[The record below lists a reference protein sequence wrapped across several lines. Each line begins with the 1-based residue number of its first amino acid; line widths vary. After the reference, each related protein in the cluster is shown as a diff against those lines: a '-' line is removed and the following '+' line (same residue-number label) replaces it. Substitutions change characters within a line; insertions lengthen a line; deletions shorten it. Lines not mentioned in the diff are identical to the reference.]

1 MERMEKVILHATHR
15 KVTGKQVNALRRSG
29 QLPGVMYGHNIDST
43 AISMDLHDAA
53 LLLNTLTASSLVTI
67 ELDGKEHAALVR
79 EKQRDYIKGTL
90 KHVDFQVVSL
100 TEKIRTR
107 VSIELVGSSPA
118 VKDFNGVVVTSLDHL
133 EVECLPQYLPERIL
147 ADIGKLAKIGDGI
160 FVRDI
165 QVPEQVEIL
174 DDPDEMLVIVTAQIA
189 EEEVEVP
196 VEAVEEE
203 PEVIEKGKK
212 EEEEGAEEEE
222 AKK

>member
-1 MERMEKVILHATHR
+1 MEGMEKVILHATHR

-29 QLPGVMYGHNIDST
+29 QLPGVMYGHHIDST
-43 AISMDLHDAA
+43 AISMDLHDAT
-53 LLLNTLTASSLVTI
+53 LLLNTLTGSSLVTI

-90 KHVDFQVVSL
+90 RHVDFQVVSL
-100 TEKIRTR
+100 TEKIRTH
-107 VSIELVGSSPA
+107 VGIALTGSSPA
-118 VKDFNGVVVTSLDHL
+118 VKDFNGVVVTNQDQV

-147 ADIGKLAKIGDGI
+147 VDIGKLVKIGDGI

-165 QVPEQVEIL
+165 QLPEQVEVL

-189 EEEVEVP
+189 EEEVVAP

-203 PEVIEKGKK
+203 PELIEKGKK
-212 EEEEGAEEEE
+212 EEEEEGAEEE

>member
-1 MERMEKVILHATHR
+1 MEGLEKVVLHATHR
-15 KVTGKQVNALRRSG
+15 KLKGKQVNALRRSG
-29 QLPGVMYGHNIDST
+29 QLPGVMYGHHIDST
-43 AISMDLHDAA
+43 AIAMDLHDAT
-53 LLLNTLTASSLVTI
+53 LLLNALTASSLVTI

-107 VSIELVGSSPA
+107 VGIELTGSSPA
-118 VKDFNGVVVTSLDHL
+118 VKDFNGVVVTNIDHL

-147 ADIGKLAKIGDGI
+147 ADISKLAKIGDGI

-189 EEEVEVP
+189 EEEVVAP
-196 VEAVEEE
+196 VEAVSEE
-203 PEVIEKGKK
+203 PELIEKGKK
-212 EEEEGAEEEE
+212 EEEEGEEEE

>member
-1 MERMEKVILHATHR
+1 MEGMEKVVLHATHR
-15 KVTGKQVNALRRSG
+15 KLKGKQVNALRRSG
-29 QLPGVMYGHNIDST
+29 QLPGVMYGHHIDST
-43 AISMDLHDAA
+43 AIAMDLHDAT

-67 ELDGKEHAALVR
+67 ELDGKEHSALVR

-107 VSIELVGSSPA
+107 VGIELTGSSPA
-118 VKDFNGVVVTSLDHL
+118 VKDFNGVVVTNIDHL

-147 ADIGKLAKIGDGI
+147 ADISKLAKIGDGI

-189 EEEVEVP
+189 EEEVVAP
-196 VEAVEEE
+196 VEAVSEE
-203 PEVIEKGKK
+203 PELIEKGKK
-212 EEEEGAEEEE
+212 EEEEGEEEE